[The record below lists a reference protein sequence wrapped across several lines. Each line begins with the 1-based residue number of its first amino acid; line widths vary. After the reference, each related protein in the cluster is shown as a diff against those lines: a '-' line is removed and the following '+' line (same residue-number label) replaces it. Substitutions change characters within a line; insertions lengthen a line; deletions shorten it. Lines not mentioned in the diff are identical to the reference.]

1 MVLDK
6 FTQIN
11 TFLLDVD
18 GVLTNGSVIATDGGE
33 MRRSFNIK
41 DGFALQFAVKQ
52 GYNVIIIS
60 GGNSEGVKSRLKN
73 LGIKHVH
80 TGVANKRDFLLELSK
95 ELQLDLDRCLYMG
108 DDYPDISVMKLC
120 GIKVCPADAVWEV
133 KENSDWITQANG
145 GEGAVREIIERTLQM
160 QDKWESS
167 EHSVW

>member
-1 MVLDK
+1 LILDK
-6 FTQIN
+6 FAQID

-60 GGNSEGVKSRLKN
+60 GGNAEGVRSRLKN
-73 LGIKHVH
+73 LGIKHVF
-80 TGVANKRDFLLELSK
+80 TGVANKRDFLLKLS
-95 ELQLDLDRCLYMG
+95 EDMSLDLDNCLYMG
-108 DDYPDISVMKLC
+108 DDYPDISVMNLC
-120 GIKVCPADAVWEV
+120 GLKVCPNDAVWEI
-133 KENSDWITQANG
+133 KENSDWITQSNG
-145 GEGAVREIIERTLQM
+145 GEGAVREIIERTLLM

-167 EHSVW
+167 DHSVW

>member
-1 MVLDK
+1 MILDK
-6 FTQIN
+6 FAQID

-60 GGNSEGVKSRLKN
+60 GGNAEGVRSRLKN
-73 LGIKHVH
+73 LGIKHVF
-80 TGVANKRDFLLELSK
+80 TGVANKRDFLLKLS
-95 ELQLDLDRCLYMG
+95 EDMSLDLDNCLYMG
-108 DDYPDISVMKLC
+108 DDYPDISVMNLC
-120 GIKVCPADAVWEV
+120 GLKVCPNDAVWEI
-133 KENSDWITQANG
+133 KENSDWITQSNG
-145 GEGAVREIIERTLQM
+145 GEGAVREIIERTLLM

-167 EHSVW
+167 DHSVW